1 MTHDAPWSRT
11 DHVWPNERIEL
22 LKSLWH
28 DKQSFTFIADVMGIS
43 RNACIGKAHRL
54 GLRREARYKLGGP
67 RDPRPRASVEK
78 GRPRKPRA
86 PKQTQPPN
94 PQTVAERHVA
104 AMVEEAASDTAIH
117 LSQRKTLLQLENHH
131 CRWPVG
137 DPKSKEFFY
146 CGAPECD
153 VAGRIPY
160 CRAHAQRAKGRPAT
174 REEKEDAIAAQRAY
188 RDANK
193 RVMA

>member
-1 MTHDAPWSRT
+1 MTNDAPLSRA
-11 DHVWPNERIEL
+11 DHAWPNERIEL

-28 DKQSFTFIADVMGIS
+28 DKQSFTFIADVIGIS

-78 GRPRKPRA
+78 GRPRKYKPA
-86 PKQTQPPN
+86 SPVAMPPK
-94 PQTVAERHVA
+94 PQTPDE
-104 AMVEEAASDTAIH
+104 SIPI
-117 LSQRKTLLQLENHH
+117 SQRKTLLQLENHH
-131 CRWPVG
+131 CRWPIGG
-137 DPKSKEFFY
+137 DPKDPASFFY

-160 CRAHAQRAKGRPAT
+160 CPAHAQRAKGRPAT